1 MKRLALAVAV
11 VALVACK
18 KGEEAAPAADTT
30 ATMQPAGM
38 DTMKMMGDTAMMGDT
53 SKMMMDESKKMN

>member
-18 KGEEAAPAADTT
+18 RGEEAQPTADTTSAPAAAPAPADT
-30 ATMQPAGM
+30 G
-38 DTMKMMGDTAMMGDT
+38 KAMSDT
-53 SKMMMDESKKMN
+53 SKAMTDTTKKAM

>member
-18 KGEEAAPAADTT
+18 RGEEAQPAADTT
-30 ATMQPAGM
+30 SAAPAAPAPADTGM
-38 DTMKMMGDTAMMGDT
+38 MADTMKMMGDTVPNGM
-53 SKMMMDESKKMN
+53 KKSN